1 MSKDTSTTAIHT
13 STPPANKNAAKGK
26 AAARPAKK
34 TPKTQASQP
43 AVRRYLAAHPDFFVD
58 NADLLP
64 ELKIPHP
71 VGGAVSLLEHQ
82 VQMLRTSNQS
92 LKKRMQQHVELAREN
107 ERLNDRMR
115 ELCLALFQHNK
126 LNDRLDV
133 LSKHLHEDINADAVT
148 VRLYCPKTR
157 QTHSGLPRELLVD
170 PYTKTF
176 QTTFQT
182 FLKSRQPLCGR
193 LKSDQKDTL
202 FGDQAEQ
209 IQSAVLTHLG
219 VYPNQDQ
226 DPIGLLAIGSYST
239 DRFQPDMG
247 TDFLTHLGELVG
259 QALGVC
265 MPKTSKKTTQ

>member
-1 MSKDTSTTAIHT
+1 MSKDNSNTAINT
-13 STPPANKNAAKGK
+13 DKPTAKRPVSATKGTTQPRKK
-26 AAARPAKK
+26 A
-34 TPKTQASQP
+34 PKTQASQP
-43 AVRRYLAAHPDFFVD
+43 AVRRYLAAHPDFFVNND
-58 NADLLP
+58 DLLP
-64 ELKIPHP
+64 ELTIPHP

-82 VQMLRTSNQS
+82 VHLLRSSNQS
-92 LKKRMQQHVELAREN
+92 LKKRMQLHVELAREN

-133 LSKHLHEDINADAVT
+133 LSKHLHDDINADAVT

-157 QTHSGLPRELLVD
+157 QAGSGLPRELLID
-170 PYTKTF
+170 PETQRFTE
-176 QTTFQT
+176 TFQT
-182 FLKSRQPLCGR
+182 FLKGKQPLCGR
-193 LKSDQKDTL
+193 LKNAQKDTL

-219 VYPNQDQ
+219 SYANQ
-226 DPIGLLAIGSYST
+226 DPIGLLAIGSYSA

-247 TDFLTHLGELVG
+247 TDFLTHLGELAG

-265 MPKTSKKTTQ
+265 MPKTRAKTGPE